1 MNTLDIMFAAVVGI
15 GFIIGWYKGII
26 SQLSFGAGIITGLL
40 LAILFYQ
47 PAGIN
52 LYHLTKWNS
61 TLCYLLG
68 IVLIFIGTMTVFK
81 LVGLLLKWLFSVIML
96 NFVDRALG
104 GVFTGIITILLFVGA
119 VSLINMID
127 DDNALFG
134 KTSQNNS
141 MLYKPMRK
149 LSIQFLEEV
158 KEEVNEKKG

>member
-1 MNTLDIMFAAVVGI
+1 M
-15 GFIIGWYKGII
+15 
-26 SQLSFGAGIITGLL
+26 
-40 LAILFYQ
+40 
-47 PAGIN
+47 
-52 LYHLTKWNS
+52 
-61 TLCYLLG
+61 G
-68 IVLIFIGTMTVFK
+68 IVLIFVGTMTAFK

-96 NFVDRALG
+96 NFVDRVLG
-104 GVFTGIITILLFVGA
+104 GIFTGIITILLFVGA

-127 DDNALFG
+127 DNNALFG